1 MKPTLLLV
9 VLLVTAASTAVAAGQ
24 PLFTGNALL
33 TRCEWFVEATGDTS
47 LARAEWFEAG
57 VCVGMVRAAS
67 FIAEASPTFSLCI
80 PDPSNFE
87 AQILVVVKYLNDH
100 PEKLDEPDLAL
111 ILQALGDA
119 FPCQ

>member
-9 VLLVTAASTAVAAGQ
+9 VLLVTAAPHAVVGQ
-24 PLFTGNALL
+24 DLFTGKDML
-33 TRCEWFVEATGDTS
+33 TRCEWFVEAIGDTS

-67 FIAEASPTFSLCI
+67 FVAEASPTFSLCI
-80 PDPSNFE
+80 PDPSNVE
-87 AQILVVVKYLNDH
+87 AQVLVVVKYLNDH
-100 PEKLDEPDLAL
+100 PEKLNEPDFAL

-119 FPCQ
+119 FPCP